1 MIMIGVII
9 VTIFMGALLIF
20 SIYIGDNST
29 NDFYKGWWIGFLMMT
44 LIVLDVNLL
53 SNIIGKPTPSAL
65 DVYRGNTELE
75 ITSINGTAID
85 TIVVFKKEN
94 KF

>member
-1 MIMIGVII
+1 MIGVII

-20 SIYIGDNST
+20 SIYMGDNST

-65 DVYRGNTELE
+65 DVYRGSTELE
-75 ITSINGTAID
+75 ITSINGISTD
-85 TIVVFKKEN
+85 TVVIFKKN
-94 KF
+94 

>member
-1 MIMIGVII
+1 MI
-9 VTIFMGALLIF
+9 
-20 SIYIGDNST
+20 
-29 NDFYKGWWIGFLMMT
+29 FYKGWWIGFLMMA

-65 DVYRGNTELE
+65 DVYRENTELE
-75 ITSINGTAID
+75 ITSVNGTVID

>member
-1 MIMIGVII
+1 MIMIIVGVII

-20 SIYIGDNST
+20 SIYMGDNST

-75 ITSINGTAID
+75 ITLVNGIPTDTAVI
-85 TIVVFKKEN
+85 FKKN
-94 KF
+94 

>member
-20 SIYIGDNST
+20 SIYMGDNST
-29 NDFYKGWWIGFLMMT
+29 NDFYKGWWIGFLMMA

-65 DVYRGNTELE
+65 DVYRGSTELE
-75 ITSINGTAID
+75 ITSINGISTD
-85 TIVVFKKEN
+85 TVVIFKKN
-94 KF
+94 

>member
-1 MIMIGVII
+1 MIIIGVVI

-65 DVYRGNTELE
+65 DVYRGSTELE
-75 ITSINGTAID
+75 ITSINGISTD
-85 TIVVFKKEN
+85 TVVIFKKN
-94 KF
+94 

>member
-1 MIMIGVII
+1 
-9 VTIFMGALLIF
+9 MGALLIF

-75 ITSINGTAID
+75 ITSINGISTD
-85 TIVVFKKEN
+85 TVDIFKKN
-94 KF
+94 

>member
-9 VTIFMGALLIF
+9 VTIFMDALLIF
-20 SIYIGDNST
+20 SIYMGDNST

-53 SNIIGKPTPSAL
+53 SNII
-65 DVYRGNTELE
+65 
-75 ITSINGTAID
+75 
-85 TIVVFKKEN
+85 
-94 KF
+94 

>member
-1 MIMIGVII
+1 MIIIGVVL

-20 SIYIGDNST
+20 SIYIGENST

-75 ITSINGTAID
+75 ITSINGISTD
-85 TIVVFKKEN
+85 TVVIFKKN
-94 KF
+94 